1 MIEEALLEG
10 EEMMEKALGALRNEF
25 SKIRSGRANPELFTS
40 LIVDYYGSP
49 TQMQQIAS
57 VTVPEARTVIIT
69 PYDRTA
75 MKDIE
80 KAIRDAD
87 LGVNPT
93 DDGQV
98 LRINL
103 PALTEE
109 RRKEYVKLARTKAEE
124 SKISVRS
131 ARRKAKDVLE
141 KIKKDGEAGEDEVER
156 AEKELE
162 ALTKRFTD
170 QVDVLLEGKEKDLME
185 I

>member
-25 SKIRSGRANPELFTS
+25 SKIRSGRANPELFSS
-40 LIVDYYGSP
+40 LMVDYYGAP
-49 TQMQQIAS
+49 TPMQQIAS

-69 PYDRTA
+69 PYDRSA

-109 RRKEYVKLARTKAEE
+109 RRKEYVKLARSKAED
-124 SKISVRS
+124 SKISIRS
-131 ARRKAKDVLE
+131 ARRKAKDALE
-141 KIKKDGEAGEDEVER
+141 RIKKDGEAGEDEVDR

-162 ALTKRFTD
+162 ALTKKFTE
-170 QVDVLLEGKEKDLME
+170 QADVLLEGKEKDLME

>member
-25 SKIRSGRANPELFTS
+25 SKIRSGRANPELFSS
-40 LIVDYYGSP
+40 LMVDYYGAP
-49 TQMQQIAS
+49 TPMQQIAS

-69 PYDRTA
+69 PYDRSA

-109 RRKEYVKLARTKAEE
+109 RRKEYVKLARSKAED
-124 SKISVRS
+124 SKISIRS
-131 ARRKAKDVLE
+131 ARRKAKDALE
-141 KIKKDGEAGEDEVER
+141 RIKKDGEAGEDDVDR

-162 ALTKRFTD
+162 ALTKKFTE
-170 QVDVLLEGKEKDLME
+170 QADVLLEGKEKDLME

>member
-10 EEMMEKALGALRNEF
+10 EELMEKALGALRNEF

-40 LIVDYYGSP
+40 LLVDYYGAP
-49 TQMQQIAS
+49 TPMQQIAS

-69 PYDRTA
+69 PYDRA
-75 MKDIE
+75 AIKDIE

-109 RRKEYVKLARTKAEE
+109 RRKEYVKLARGKAED
-124 SKISVRS
+124 SKISIRS

-141 KIKKDGEAGEDEVER
+141 RIKKDGEAGEDEVDR

-170 QVDVLLEGKEKDLME
+170 QADVLLEGKEKDLME

>member
-1 MIEEALLEG
+1 MIEEALLEA
-10 EEMMEKALGALRNEF
+10 EDKMEKAIDVLRNEF

-40 LIVDYYGSP
+40 LMVDYYGAP
-49 TQMQQIAS
+49 TPLQQLAS
-57 VTVPEARTVIIT
+57 VTVPEARQILIS
-69 PYDRTA
+69 PYDRSA

-80 KAIRDAD
+80 RAIQEAD

-98 LRINL
+98 LRVNL

-109 RRKEYVKLARTKAEE
+109 RRKEYVRLARAKAEE
-124 SKISVRS
+124 GRISIRGN
-131 ARRKAKDVLE
+131 RRNAKEELE
-141 KIKKDGEAGEDEVER
+141 RIKKDGDAGEDEVER

-170 QVDVLLEGKEKDLME
+170 QVDELLAGKENDLME

>member
-1 MIEEALLEG
+1 MIEDALLEG
-10 EEMMEKALGALRNEF
+10 EEMMEKALGDLRNEF

-170 QVDVLLEGKEKDLME
+170 QVDALLEGKEKDLME

>member
-10 EEMMEKALGALRNEF
+10 VELMEKAIGALRNEF

-40 LIVDYYGSP
+40 LIVDYYGAP
-49 TQMQQIAS
+49 TPMQQIAS
-57 VTVPEARTVIIT
+57 VSVPEARTVIIN
-69 PYDRTA
+69 PYDRAA

-109 RRKEYVKLARTKAEE
+109 RRKEYVKLARTKAED

-131 ARRKAKDVLE
+131 ARRKAKDALE
-141 KIKKDGEAGEDEVER
+141 RIKKDGEAGEDEVDR

-162 ALTKRFTD
+162 VLTKRFTD
-170 QVDVLLEGKEKDLME
+170 QIDTLLEGKEKDLME

>member
-1 MIEEALLEG
+1 MIEDALLEG

>member
-10 EEMMEKALGALRNEF
+10 EELMEKAIGALRNEF

-40 LIVDYYGSP
+40 LIVDYYGAP
-49 TQMQQIAS
+49 TPMQQIAS
-57 VTVPEARTVIIT
+57 VSVPEARTVIIN
-69 PYDRTA
+69 PYDRAA

-87 LGVNPT
+87 LCVNPT

-109 RRKEYVKLARTKAEE
+109 RRKEYVKLARTKAED

-131 ARRKAKDVLE
+131 ARRKAKDALE
-141 KIKKDGEAGEDEVER
+141 RIKKDGEAGEDEVDR

-162 ALTKRFTD
+162 VLTKRFTD
-170 QVDVLLEGKEKDLME
+170 QIDTLLEGKEKDLME

>member
-1 MIEEALLEG
+1 MIDDVLLEA
-10 EEMMEKALGALRNEF
+10 EEKMEKAIEVAQNDF
-25 SKIRSGRANPELFTS
+25 SKIRSGRANPSMFTS
-40 LIVDYYGSP
+40 ILVDYYGAP
-49 TQMQQIAS
+49 TPLQQLAS
-57 VTVPEARTVIIT
+57 VSIPEARTVIIA

-80 KAIRDAD
+80 RAIQESD

-109 RRKEYVKLARTKAEE
+109 RRKEYVKLARTKAEDA
-124 SKISVRS
+124 KISIRAV
-131 ARRKAKDVLE
+131 RRKANDLLDA
-141 KIKKDGEAGEDEVER
+141 IKKDGEAGEDEVDR
-156 AEKELE
+156 AEKDVD
-162 ALTKRFTD
+162 ALTKRYSEQID
-170 QVDVLLEGKEKDLME
+170 KLLEGKEKELME

>member
-1 MIEEALLEG
+1 MIETALLEADDK
-10 EEMMEKALGALRNEF
+10 MDKSIDVLRNEF

-40 LIVDYYGSP
+40 LLVDYYGAP
-49 TQMQQIAS
+49 TPLQQLAS
-57 VTVPEARTVIIT
+57 VTVPEARMVIIS
-69 PYDRTA
+69 PFDRTA

-80 KAIRDAD
+80 RAIQEAD

-109 RRKEYVKLARTKAEE
+109 RRKEYVKLARSKAEDAR
-124 SKISVRS
+124 ISIRGI
-131 ARRKAKDVLE
+131 RRNAKEELE
-141 KIKKDGEAGEDEVER
+141 RIKKDGDAGEDAVER
-156 AEKELE
+156 GEKELE
-162 ALTKRFTD
+162 AVTKRFTD
-170 QVDVLLEGKEKDLME
+170 EVDALLDGKETDLME

>member
-1 MIEEALLEG
+1 MIEDALLEG

-170 QVDVLLEGKEKDLME
+170 QVDALLEGKEKDLME

>member
-1 MIEEALLEG
+1 MIEDALLEG

-109 RRKEYVKLARTKAEE
+109 RRKEYVKLARTKAED